1 MENRI
6 CPECGSRVAAD
17 APAELC
23 PKCLLQAGLGNL
35 ESEKP
40 TPDHDATLL
49 VEPVSAAT
57 DETIVPTQ
65 LDVGGPAKVPPVGSK
80 VQYLGDYELLSEIAR
95 GGMGVVYRARQSRLN
110 RSVALKMILAGQFA
124 SEADVERFH
133 IEAEAAAN
141 LDHSGIVPIFEVG
154 EHEGNH
160 YFSMGLVE
168 GGSLASMVSDGPLP
182 ALEAAKLV
190 HKIAEAI
197 QYAHDNGVI
206 HRDLKPANVLI
217 DQTGQPKVTDFG
229 LARRLDGD
237 SNLTGTGQIL
247 GTPAYM
253 PPEQAS
259 GKTDE
264 IGPLADVYSVGA
276 ILYCLIT
283 GRPPFQGSGP
293 LETLRHVVEKEAVAP
308 RSLNPDVPKD
318 LETICLKCLQKDQN
332 RRYQSAAELSAELER
347 FIKGEPIRARPVD
360 AFERLLKWAR
370 RNRFSASLACLLT
383 VGISIILFPLSTLD
397 PRVMAAYSAVIAS
410 SSTWFAI
417 AGIMIAIIS
426 LRHIALL
433 TIIRLF
439 GMVARKTFA
448 KSDKPDE
455 GKLTIEEAFWRT
467 ALGFAIGAPTVC
479 IVMLVIQVIRLL
491 RGDVL

>member
-35 ESEKP
+35 ESENP

-276 ILYCLIT
+276 ILYCLIP
-283 GRPPFQGSGP
+283 GRPPFQG
-293 LETLRHVVEKEAVAP
+293 
-308 RSLNPDVPKD
+308 
-318 LETICLKCLQKDQN
+318 
-332 RRYQSAAELSAELER
+332 
-347 FIKGEPIRARPVD
+347 
-360 AFERLLKWAR
+360 
-370 RNRFSASLACLLT
+370 
-383 VGISIILFPLSTLD
+383 
-397 PRVMAAYSAVIAS
+397 
-410 SSTWFAI
+410 
-417 AGIMIAIIS
+417 
-426 LRHIALL
+426 
-433 TIIRLF
+433 
-439 GMVARKTFA
+439 
-448 KSDKPDE
+448 
-455 GKLTIEEAFWRT
+455 
-467 ALGFAIGAPTVC
+467 
-479 IVMLVIQVIRLL
+479 
-491 RGDVL
+491 